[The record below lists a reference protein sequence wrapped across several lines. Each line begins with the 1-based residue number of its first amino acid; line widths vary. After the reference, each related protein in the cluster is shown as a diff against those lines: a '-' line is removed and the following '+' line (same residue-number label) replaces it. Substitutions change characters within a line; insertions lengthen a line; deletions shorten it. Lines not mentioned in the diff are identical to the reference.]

1 MTAFADSAN
10 QSAAEQPHID
20 VVHFALLDFP
30 DGILRCCTHTSSLTW
45 GGETWLAA
53 GQFGGIS
60 EIAEDAMLRPNGCT
74 LTLSGMDATVA
85 NAAMNEDYHGRT
97 VAVYEGYM
105 SGGALI
111 AAPELLFRGIMDV
124 MTIEVGATESTV
136 SVQCEGELARW
147 ERHSGLLYTHES
159 QQQVYP
165 GDNFF
170 DQLPLI
176 QNKTI
181 SWVKKAQFGTI
192 GAWYRAHRAMT
203 GK

>member
-45 GGETWLAA
+45 GGETWLAV
-53 GQFGGIS
+53 GNFGGIS
-60 EIAEDAMLRPNGCT
+60 EIAEDAMLRPNGCA
-74 LTLSGMDATVA
+74 LTLSGLDATVV
-85 NAAMNEDYHGRT
+85 NAAIAENYHGRT
-97 VAVYEGYM
+97 VAVYEGYL
-105 SGGALI
+105 SDGALI
-111 AAPELLFRGIMDV
+111 ADPELLFRGIMDV
-124 MTIEVGATESTV
+124 MTMDVGADDASIT
-136 SVQCEGELARW
+136 VQCEGELARW
-147 ERHSGLLYTHES
+147 ERHRGLLYTHES

-181 SWVKKAQFGTI
+181 SWVKKSQFGTI
-192 GAWYRAHRAMT
+192 GAAYRGFRQMT